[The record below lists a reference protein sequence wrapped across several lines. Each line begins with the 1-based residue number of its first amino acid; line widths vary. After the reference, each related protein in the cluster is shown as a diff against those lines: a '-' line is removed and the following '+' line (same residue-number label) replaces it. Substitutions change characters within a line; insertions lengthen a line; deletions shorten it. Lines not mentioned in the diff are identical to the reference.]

1 MTVTVL
7 LGTLDKLLQTTYQC
21 KFQTQ
26 IPRIQEKKNSQNRCK
41 FQSRPS
47 YRVDITKGKRTLDNK
62 DILTLVCS
70 GTSGIS
76 TFHRTKHSFSSMYFS
91 MN

>member
-26 IPRIQEKKNSQNRCK
+26 IPRIQERKKIPK
-41 FQSRPS
+41 
-47 YRVDITKGKRTLDNK
+47 TG
-62 DILTLVCS
+62 
-70 GTSGIS
+70 
-76 TFHRTKHSFSSMYFS
+76 
-91 MN
+91 